1 MERAR
6 LARGIAA
13 ICAFAMLAAAGWLAW
28 KQTLAPVAVLDAER
42 LLTLIIYLAG
52 NAVVMFAAAQPARY
66 LSRPLGVRASLQ
78 TAGAALVNVGAA
90 AFFAINAALGAAA
103 FTDQGAPQWLAA
115 FLVPAA
121 AALFLFFA
129 NLGASPD
136 EPDEISDEDIAEAAL
151 ILTESQR
158 RWSWK
163 AVFEMVGFMALTR
176 TLILAVYFV
185 WIVLG
190 FAIFEW
196 VEKAFLNS
204 QPLMQADMHTAIA
217 STLAN
222 GIDILSQGF
231 VWMVFVFVA
240 VVPTLL
246 VLSAAVWY
254 RFRLRRER
262 VRGQS
267 LSQTAAA
274 RLMTHGELEFL
285 RRQIERPL
293 LAQSKAQR
301 GVS

>member
-1 MERAR
+1 
-6 LARGIAA
+6 
-13 ICAFAMLAAAGWLAW
+13 MLAAAGWLAW
-28 KQTLAPVAVLDAER
+28 KQTLAPIATLDAER
-42 LLTLIIYLAG
+42 MLTLVMFLAG
-52 NAVVMFAAAQPARY
+52 NAAVMFAAAQPGQY

-78 TAGAALVNVGAA
+78 TAGAALINVGAA
-90 AFFAINAALGAAA
+90 AFFAINAALGATVFAEP
-103 FTDQGAPQWLAA
+103 GAPPWLAA
-115 FLVPAA
+115 FFVPAA

-176 TLILAVYFV
+176 TLILAAYFV

-190 FAIFEW
+190 IAIYAW
-196 VEKAFLNS
+196 AEKAFLQS
-204 QPLMQADMHTAIA
+204 QPLMQADVQTAIA
-217 STLAN
+217 GALAD
-222 GIDILSQGF
+222 GFDILSQGF

-262 VRGQS
+262 ARGRA

-274 RLMTHGELEFL
+274 RLMTQGELEFL

-293 LAQSKAQR
+293 LAQMKAQR